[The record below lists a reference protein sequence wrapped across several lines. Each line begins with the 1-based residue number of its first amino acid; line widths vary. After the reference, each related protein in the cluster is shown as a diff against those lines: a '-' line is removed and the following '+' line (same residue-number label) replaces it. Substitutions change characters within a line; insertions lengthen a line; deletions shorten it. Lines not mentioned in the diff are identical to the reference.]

1 VTALDTLDRL
11 AGYYPSLF
19 PAECGG
25 PRRQKAPHGR
35 GLGILGGEWLDVTLR
50 DTDRWNVM
58 FLWRDPGEL
67 YLHSTSPVA
76 APHPI
81 GLVERVD
88 PLTLDPL
95 ATTEPLPTG
104 GHIWCGAMVVHE
116 NGDLYVVNGRYL
128 HRLRFDLTL
137 AAEAE
142 LPSDGAHNTLLVGAD
157 GNLIVKDNRIGG
169 PVSLLTV
176 LEPDRLA
183 VVAEVSLPEPSMGRV
198 AADRIDG
205 VDLLYVPGDEHVF
218 RYRYRAGSLER
229 DEGWVARY
237 RERDGDQGLAWD
249 TCLGA
254 DSVWLHDNGD
264 SFLAR
269 HLLAADPV
277 GSLAFEGGWQTSF
290 ASANRL
296 LRFGVGDPE
305 DHDIVVPVGRPD
317 GWVLAPPVF
326 VEQHQVAVSYDS
338 SNGQVVAYRYRGPG
352 VLDELWRRDLRNWW
366 QPLVYP
372 DTAEIVLDD
381 VDLLVDDGI
390 VVLDLLTGAEK
401 ARTMTGSIFAN
412 AMFPCPGERR
422 DLYYVSNPCV
432 ARISVVEPG

>member
-1 VTALDTLDRL
+1 VTALDTVDRL

-25 PRRQKAPHGR
+25 PRRQKAPHGP
-35 GLGILGGEWLDVTLR
+35 GLGIVGGEWLDVTLR
-50 DTDRWNVM
+50 DTERWNVM

-76 APHPI
+76 APDPV

-88 PLTLDPL
+88 PLTLEPL

-128 HRLRFDLTL
+128 HRLRFDLTV

-157 GNLIVKDNRIGG
+157 GNLVVKDNRIGG
-169 PVSLLTV
+169 RVSRLTV

-237 RERDGDQGLAWD
+237 REQDGDQGLAWD

-296 LRFGVGDPE
+296 LRFGVEDPE

-317 GWVLAPPVF
+317 GWVLAPPAF
-326 VEQHQVAVSYDS
+326 VEQHLVAVSYDS
-338 SNGQVVAYRYRGPG
+338 NNGEVVAYRYRGPG
-352 VLDELWRRDLRNWW
+352 DLDELWRREIRNWW

-401 ARTMTGSIFAN
+401 ARTVTGSIFAN

-422 DLYYVSNPCV
+422 DVYYVSNPCV